1 MNKTVILPNTELAV
15 IAKEKVRDYLL
26 SDAHPL
32 GRFKAAIFRG
42 LGYRQSEWN
51 RLSADLK
58 EFLSNEASFQESTK
72 YGQKYEIR
80 GRLTGPNG
88 RSVYLVTVWI
98 VLRGENFPR
107 FITAYP
113 GEPK

>member
-1 MNKTVILPNTELAV
+1 MLPNTELAV
-15 IAKEKVRDYLL
+15 IVEEKVRDYLL
-26 SDAHPL
+26 SDTHPL

-42 LGYRQSEWN
+42 LGYRQSEWS

-58 EFLSNEASFQESTK
+58 GFLSKEANPQESTK

-88 RSVYLVTVWI
+88 KSVYLVTAWI
-98 VLRGENFPR
+98 VLRGEDFPR

-113 GEPK
+113 GERK